1 MSTAKTRFFGC
12 RPQNDNLRRIGL
24 TKSEQ
29 LRRQFL
35 FRAYSAI
42 IWVMT
47 PQNFSEQDKKKAFA
61 RAIATLKA
69 EGEAVLALC
78 DRLDSSF
85 AQAVEMILNCKGR
98 LVVTGMGKSGAIGRK
113 IAGTLCS
120 TGTPSLF
127 LHPAEGI
134 HGDLGMVTSSDVVL
148 ALSNSG
154 ESNEITNILPAI
166 GRIGAKLIA
175 MVGRPGS
182 TLGSFADV
190 VLDTSVECE
199 ACPLGLAPTTST
211 TVQLALGDA
220 LALAVMEARRFTRE
234 DYALFHPGGAL
245 GRKLL
250 LRVRDIMRS
259 GSEMAVVKAEVILRD
274 VLFAITTAGA
284 GAACVVDGDGKLIGI
299 ITDGDVRRALLND
312 EAALHKRASEVMIS
326 NPRTISPDRLATEG
340 LRMMETP
347 TKQIGEM
354 PVIEDGK
361 PVGMLMLKDLVTAG
375 IV

>member
-1 MSTAKTRFFGC
+1 
-12 RPQNDNLRRIGL
+12 
-24 TKSEQ
+24 
-29 LRRQFL
+29 
-35 FRAYSAI
+35 
-42 IWVMT
+42 MT
-47 PQNFSEQDKKKAFA
+47 PQDFTEQDRNKAFA

-78 DRLDSSF
+78 NRLDSSF
-85 AQAVEMILNCKGR
+85 AQAVEMVLGCKGR

-113 IAGTLCS
+113 LAGTFSS

-134 HGDLGMVTSSDVVL
+134 HGDLGMVTDADVVL

-154 ESNEITNILPAI
+154 ESTEIANILPAI

-182 TLGSFADV
+182 TLGSCADV
-190 VLDTSVECE
+190 ILDTSVECE

-250 LRVRDIMRS
+250 LRVTDIMRS
-259 GSEMAVVKAEVILRD
+259 GNEMAVVKGDVMLRD
-274 VLFAITTAGA
+274 VLFVITRAGA
-284 GAACVVDGDGKLIGI
+284 GAACVVDDGGKLIGI
-299 ITDGDVRRALLND
+299 ITDGDVRRALLQD
-312 EAALHKRASEVMIS
+312 EKALSKVASEVMVS
-326 NPRTISPDRLATEG
+326 GPRTIGPDRLATEG
-340 LRMMETP
+340 LRMMEAP
-347 TKQIGEM
+347 PKQIGEM
-354 PVIEDGK
+354 PVVEDGK
-361 PVGMLMLKDLVTAG
+361 PVGMLMLKDLVAAG